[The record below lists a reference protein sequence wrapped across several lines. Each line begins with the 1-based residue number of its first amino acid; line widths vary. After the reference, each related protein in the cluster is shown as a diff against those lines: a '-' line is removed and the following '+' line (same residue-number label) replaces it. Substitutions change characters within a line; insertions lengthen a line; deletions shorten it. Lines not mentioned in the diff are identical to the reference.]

1 MKQNLAILLICLMYL
16 CTCTGLSLGDGSD
29 MTNNGNTWQDATLL
43 NLQINGTNFN
53 DLNGDGL
60 RTGDEAGLSG
70 WTIILKTNGMDY
82 IQSTTDNIGR
92 YSFGN
97 LSPGIYTVSE
107 NSVTGWNQ
115 TSPGNGVY
123 EINLVDKDAINYD
136 FGNHY
141 GPVESVQKTHPIM
154 PGNAWLVHSQ
164 GVKRLMEAQASNAT
178 NIGPRANLSFP
189 ALFSLLSHVPY
200 VPSERDQGN
209 CGNCW
214 VWGCTA
220 PIEVANYF
228 QNGVSDRLS
237 IQYFDSNYNGGS
249 GSWACCGGWEGTFTD
264 FYSSRK
270 KFIPWSNAN
279 ANYHDGSRGCGGSAG
294 VPASSISMTH
304 SYPITSIQWHLIP
317 TRGTGITQDQ
327 AINNIKTVLNQNK
340 AVTMGF
346 YLPDFNPFFT
356 FWDSSSGVWNPDLY
370 CGLANGAYPGGHE
383 VTIVGYND
391 TSSSN
396 HYWIVLNSWGND
408 NAHPD
413 GTFKMDM
420 HMNYAC
426 SNIGSYSYDFGY
438 FDVAFSSA
446 NRAPNTP
453 KTPYGPNNGSIEIPY
468 IYVTSANDSDGDQ
481 VKYTFDWRD
490 GTTESQTNLV
500 NSGSN
505 ASASHTWNMTGTYQV
520 RAHATD
526 SKGGTSG
533 WSDAT
538 NVTIDAPFD
547 TPPEAPLTPIGPGLG
562 FAGIAYAFVTSA
574 TDADG
579 DQVKY
584 TFDWGDGTAETQTN
598 QVNSGSNASA
608 SHTWNTVGTYQIKAL
623 ATDRKGV
630 SSVWSNATTIAIS
643 VKPNTPPNVPTVPTG
658 TITGTIGTSYAYVTS
673 ATDPDGDRVRY
684 TFDWGDG
691 TAQSLTGQVNSGSS
705 SGAYHSWSFAGTYHV
720 KAFATDSK
728 GATSGWS
735 NETAVVMND
744 PPNLPP
750 NTPSKPYGSATGKAG
765 TSYSYTTYAADPNR
779 DMVLYTFDW
788 GDGTTSE
795 TGYVASGTQ
804 AAGAHIWENGGTYQV
819 KALANDSK
827 GANSGWSAAKTVIIV
842 GNSPPRSPAKPTGLA
857 LGKTGTSYSYATYAA
872 DPDGDRVL
880 YTFDWGDGTTTAT
893 GYVASG
899 TRATVSHAWSNGGT
913 YLVKAMATDSKG
925 ANSGWSSPM
934 SVVINTPPNSPNV
947 PSGPSSGIH
956 GTYYTYTAS
965 ASDADGGKVKCTFDW
980 GDGTIF
986 TTGLVNSGTSTSASH
1001 KWIRATTYQVK
1012 AKATDSQ
1019 GASSGWSG
1027 SLSVKIT

>member
-1 MKQNLAILLICLMYL
+1 VPA
-16 CTCTGLSLGDGSD
+16 GS
-29 MTNNGNTWQDATLL
+29 
-43 NLQINGTNFN
+43 I
-53 DLNGDGL
+53 
-60 RTGDEAGLSG
+60 
-70 WTIILKTNGMDY
+70 
-82 IQSTTDNIGR
+82 STT
-92 YSFGN
+92 
-97 LSPGIYTVSE
+97 P
-107 NSVTGWNQ
+107 
-115 TSPGNGVY
+115 
-123 EINLVDKDAINYD
+123 
-136 FGNHY
+136 
-141 GPVESVQKTHPIM
+141 
-154 PGNAWLVHSQ
+154 
-164 GVKRLMEAQASNAT
+164 
-178 NIGPRANLSFP
+178 
-189 ALFSLLSHVPY
+189 
-200 VPSERDQGN
+200 
-209 CGNCW
+209 
-214 VWGCTA
+214 
-220 PIEVANYF
+220 
-228 QNGVSDRLS
+228 
-237 IQYFDSNYNGGS
+237 
-249 GSWACCGGWEGTFTD
+249 
-264 FYSSRK
+264 
-270 KFIPWSNAN
+270 
-279 ANYHDGSRGCGGSAG
+279 
-294 VPASSISMTH
+294 

-340 AVTMGF
+340 AVTLGF

-356 FWDSSSGVWNPDLY
+356 FWSSSSGVWNPDLY

-391 TSSSN
+391 ASPSD

-408 NAHPD
+408 NAHPE

-426 SNIGSYSYDFGY
+426 SNSGYYSYDFGY
-438 FDVAFSSA
+438 FDVAFSSV
-446 NRAPNTP
+446 NRPPNTP
-453 KTPYGPNNGSIEIPY
+453 IAPFGPDNGSIEIPY
-468 IYVTSANDSDGDQ
+468 TYVTSANDSDGDQ
-481 VKYTFDWRD
+481 VKYAFDWGD
-490 GTTESQTNLV
+490 GTPESQTNLV

-505 ASASHTWNMTGTYQV
+505 ASASHIWNTTGTYQV
-520 RAHATD
+520 RVRATD
-526 SKGGTSG
+526 NKSASSE

-538 NVTIDAPFD
+538 NVTIEAPLD
-547 TPPEAPLTPIGPGLG
+547 TPPEAPLVPTGPDLG
-562 FAGIAYAFVTSA
+562 FIGIAYTFVTSA

-584 TFDWGDGTAETQTN
+584 TFDWGDGTAESQTN
-598 QVNSGSNASA
+598 LVNSGSNVSA
-608 SHTWNTVGTYQIKAL
+608 SHTWNTVGTYQIEAL

-643 VKPNTPPNVPTVPTG
+643 VKPNTPPYKPVAPTG
-658 TITGTIGTSYAYVTS
+658 TITGTIRTSYAYVTS
-673 ATDPDGDRVRY
+673 ATDPDGDRVKY

-691 TAQSLTGQVNSGSS
+691 TTQSQTGFVNSGLR
-705 SGAYHSWSFAGTYHV
+705 SGASHSWSTAGTYQV
-720 KAFATDSK
+720 KAMANDSK

-735 NETAVVMND
+735 NETTVVIND
-744 PPNLPP
+744 PPNFPP
-750 NTPSKPYGSATGKAG
+750 NTPSKPYGSASGKAG

-788 GDGTTSE
+788 GDGTTDE

-804 AAGAHIWENGGTYQV
+804 AAGAHIWENGGTYLV

-842 GNSPPRSPAKPTGLA
+842 GNSPPRTPAKPTGPA

-872 DPDGDRVL
+872 DPDRDRVL
-880 YTFDWGDGTTTAT
+880 YTFDRGDGTTTAT

-899 TRATVSHAWSNGGT
+899 TRATESHTWSSGGT

-925 ANSGWSSPM
+925 ANSGWSSPITI
-934 SVVINTPPNSPNV
+934 VINTPPNSPNV

-965 ASDADGGKVKCTFDW
+965 ANDPEGDKVKCTFDW
-980 GDGTIF
+980 GDGTIS
-986 TTGLVNSGTSTSASH
+986 TTGLVNSGASVSASH

>member
-1 MKQNLAILLICLMYL
+1 M
-16 CTCTGLSLGDGSD
+16 
-29 MTNNGNTWQDATLL
+29 
-43 NLQINGTNFN
+43 
-53 DLNGDGL
+53 
-60 RTGDEAGLSG
+60 
-70 WTIILKTNGMDY
+70 
-82 IQSTTDNIGR
+82 
-92 YSFGN
+92 
-97 LSPGIYTVSE
+97 SP
-107 NSVTGWNQ
+107 
-115 TSPGNGVY
+115 
-123 EINLVDKDAINYD
+123 
-136 FGNHY
+136 
-141 GPVESVQKTHPIM
+141 
-154 PGNAWLVHSQ
+154 
-164 GVKRLMEAQASNAT
+164 
-178 NIGPRANLSFP
+178 
-189 ALFSLLSHVPY
+189 
-200 VPSERDQGN
+200 
-209 CGNCW
+209 
-214 VWGCTA
+214 
-220 PIEVANYF
+220 
-228 QNGVSDRLS
+228 
-237 IQYFDSNYNGGS
+237 
-249 GSWACCGGWEGTFTD
+249 
-264 FYSSRK
+264 
-270 KFIPWSNAN
+270 
-279 ANYHDGSRGCGGSAG
+279 
-294 VPASSISMTH
+294 

-327 AINNIKTVLNQNK
+327 AINNIKAVLNQNK

-857 LGKTGTSYSYATYAA
+857 LGKTGTSYSYAAYAA
-872 DPDGDRVL
+872 DPDGDRVF
-880 YTFDWGDGTTTAT
+880 YAFDWGDGTTTAT

-899 TRATVSHAWSNGGT
+899 TRATVSHAWSSGGT

-925 ANSGWSSPM
+925 ANSGWSSLLT
-934 SVVINTPPNSPNV
+934 VIINTPPNSPNV

-965 ASDADGGKVKCTFDW
+965 ASDPDGGKVKCTFDW

-986 TTGLVNSGTSTSASH
+986 TTGLVNSGTSASASH